1 MDIPG
6 YTIQR
11 TIGKGGMGTVY
22 LAIQQSLDRPV
33 VLKVMSPEDS
43 ENPDSVERFLNEG
56 RIIAALRHPNII
68 TIYDIGTVENI
79 WFISMEYVEGG
90 DLKQKLEKS
99 ATVTESLDMLV
110 KIGSALD
117 LAHQNG
123 VVHRDVKTA
132 NILYRT
138 DGTPLLTDFGIA
150 KYAKAD
156 AELTSTGTIL
166 GSPFYM
172 STEQA
177 EGIEV
182 DGRTDIYSLG
192 VIFFE
197 MLTGERPYL
206 GDTAIKIIMRHLQSP
221 IPRLPEDLARFQ
233 PLLER
238 MLAKDRERRFADAAD
253 LVDAAVVLQ
262 KEESAQKTREKKDG
276 VSIVPDGAPSAAI
289 PGTGVAYPSY
299 GFSGKR
305 AFAEVIGGILL
316 LVAGFF
322 SFFIYSQSIKKTSVA
337 EHVFQ
342 EIDRTPQLVA
352 ESGGEDATANSAKA
366 GAVRRKASVD
376 KLGNPKGLDISRLT
390 DGKKNKTERVKKA
403 LIWLA
408 EDSLRS
414 DKLTTPA
421 ADNAYYY
428 FSRLLEIDKDN
439 EVALDGIARVAER
452 FVVLAEK
459 HFSNKNYQQAQAYI
473 QLGLT
478 VEPKNKGLL
487 QLRSFIGQRQ
497 TSLLADLV
505 DFLASNR

>member
-1 MDIPG
+1 M
-6 YTIQR
+6 
-11 TIGKGGMGTVY
+11 Y

-90 DLKQKLEKS
+90 DLKQKLEKR
-99 ATVTESLDMLV
+99 ATIAESLDMLV

-156 AELTSTGTIL
+156 TELTSTGTIL

-177 EGIEV
+177 EGSEV

-192 VIFFE
+192 VIFYE

-221 IPRLPEDLARFQ
+221 IPKLTEDLIRFQ
-233 PLLER
+233 PLLEK

-253 LVDAAVVLQ
+253 LVDAVMDLQ
-262 KEESAQKTREKKDG
+262 EAENSEKNREH
-276 VSIVPDGAPSAAI
+276 SAAVPALPEDLPYAPTPA
-289 PGTGVAYPSY
+289 PGAAYPSH
-299 GFSGKR
+299 GMPGKR
-305 AFAEVIGGILL
+305 VLAEVIGGLLL
-316 LVAGFF
+316 LVIGFF
-322 SFFIYSQSIKKTSVA
+322 SFFVYSQSLKKTTLA
-337 EHVFQ
+337 DHVFE
-342 EIDRTPQLVA
+342 EIDRTQTAATNGANGQAGDTNA
-352 ESGGEDATANSAKA
+352 EIGRED
-366 GAVRRKASVD
+366 SVD
-376 KLGNPKGLDISRLT
+376 QLGNPKGLDVTQLAGGR
-390 DGKKNKTERVKKA
+390 KNKKEQVKKA
-403 LIWLA
+403 LTWLA
-408 EDSLRS
+408 ADSLRT

-428 FSRLLEIDKDN
+428 YSRLLELESDN
-439 EVALDGIARVAER
+439 KVALDGITQVAER
-452 FVVLAEK
+452 FVILAEK
-459 HFSNKNYQQAQAYI
+459 HFSNKNYQQARAYI
-473 QLGLT
+473 RLGLT
-478 VEPKNKGLL
+478 VNPGNKGLL
-487 QLRSFIGQRQ
+487 QLRGFIEQRQ
-497 TSLLADLV
+497 RSLFADLI
-505 DFLASNR
+505 DFLTGNS